1 MGIEAVYTPALA
13 FRTAEANWQQQHAQN
28 TASTAADFEQTL
40 SKTVKDYEEMQKTLE
55 EEFHSKQ
62 QAQAEEHEERIA
74 TALKESKQQWQEE
87 KDAEVVAMRTDFF
100 QQVNKI
106 VEDSAAI
113 VRQWE
118 KEMRHKESELSAAQE
133 LSAALKQ
140 GND

>member
-1 MGIEAVYTPALA
+1 
-13 FRTAEANWQQQHAQN
+13 
-28 TASTAADFEQTL
+28 
-40 SKTVKDYEEMQKTLE
+40 
-55 EEFHSKQ
+55 
-62 QAQAEEHEERIA
+62 
-74 TALKESKQQWQEE
+74 
-87 KDAEVVAMRTDFF
+87 MRTDFF